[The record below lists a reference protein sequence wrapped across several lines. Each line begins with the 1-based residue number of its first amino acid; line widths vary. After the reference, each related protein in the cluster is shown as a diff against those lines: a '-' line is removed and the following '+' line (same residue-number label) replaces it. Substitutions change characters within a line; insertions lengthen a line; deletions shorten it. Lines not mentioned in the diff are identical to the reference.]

1 MRVSGWVVKSPD
13 EPMVLLEREEKP
25 GPGEV
30 VIEVAGCGVC
40 HTDLGFYYD
49 GVPTRHPFPLTL
61 GHEVSGKVVEAGE
74 GAGDWLGKQ
83 VVVPAVIPCGDCDA
97 CHAGRGAVCPNQIF
111 PGSDVHGGFASHLRV
126 PAQGLCPVP
135 DLDDASV
142 NVGGLKLEHLSVI
155 ADAVS
160 TPYQSI
166 VRSGLG
172 KGDMAIFT
180 GVGGIGGFGVQIAR
194 ALGAHVV
201 AIDIDDERL
210 AKMREVGASMTFNS
224 KEMDAKAIKKAVRGY
239 VKDNKLKP
247 TCWKIFECSGAGAGQ
262 EIAFNLLVHGAYLSV
277 VGFTMA
283 SIKVRLANLMAF
295 DATAQGNWGCL
306 PEYYPAALD
315 LVISGEIKLEQ
326 FIERRPM
333 SRINETLTDVRDH
346 KISRR
351 PILLPDFD

>member
-1 MRVSGWVVKSPD
+1 MTLQCWEMREPGQPLVLGQRTVDELAADQVLVK
-13 EPMVLLEREEKP
+13 
-25 GPGEV
+25 
-30 VIEVAGCGVC
+30 VAGCGVC
-40 HTDLGFYYD
+40 HTDIGFLYE
-49 GVPTRHPFPLTL
+49 GVRTRQGLPLTL
-61 GHEVSGKVVEAGE
+61 GHEISGVVEAAGSDAGE
-74 GAGDWLGKQ
+74 LLGRS
-83 VVVPAVIPCGDCDA
+83 VIVPAVIPCGQCEL
-97 CHAGRGAVCPNQIF
+97 CKAGRGSICTKQIF
-111 PGSDVHGGFASHLRV
+111 FGSDLHGGFASHV
-126 PAQGLCPVP
+126 VTPARGLCVVP
-135 DLDDASV
+135 DDALAKSGIALADLGV
-142 NVGGLKLEHLSVI
+142 L
-155 ADAVS
+155 ADAIT
-160 TPYQSI
+160 TPYQAI

-172 KGDMAIFT
+172 EGDFAVVI
-180 GVGGIGGFGVQIAR
+180 GVGGVGGFGVQIAR

-210 AKMREVGASMTFNS
+210 AKMREVGASATFNS

-239 VKDNKLKP
+239 VKENQLKP

-315 LVISGEIKLEQ
+315 LVMSGEIKLEQ

-346 KISRR
+346 KIARR
-351 PILLPDFD
+351 PILVPDFD